1 MKITLLA
8 VGKTENNYL
17 NEGINLYIERLS
29 HYIKFEVVEIQI
41 PKNVR
46 KLNSEQLKD
55 FEGKSIIKYFQ
66 GVDLII
72 LLDEKGQ
79 NYNSEQFAEWI
90 QKNMNAGIRHLMF
103 VVGGPFGFSKDV
115 YNAAHAKISLSAM
128 TFSHQMVRLFFTE
141 QLYRA
146 FTILRNEPYH
156 NA

>member
-1 MKITLLA
+1 MKITLLT

-17 NEGINLYIERLS
+17 NEGISLYIERLS
-29 HYIKFEVVEIQI
+29 HYIKFEVVEVQI

-46 KLNSEQLKD
+46 KLNSDQLKD
-55 FEGKSIIKYFQ
+55 FEGKAIIKYFQ

-103 VVGGPFGFSKDV
+103 VVGGPFGFSKDI
-115 YNAAHAKISLSAM
+115 YNAAHGKISLSAM